1 MTRPSLRRAP
11 TMERLETRQVL
22 SSVAGP
28 TADKQYALELI
39 NLVRTN
45 PAGAAERL
53 TTRVDADVE
62 ATLASFRLNLGDLK
76 TKIASVAVKPP
87 LAYSDALDAAAQGQS
102 QDQADMGKQTHQ
114 GADGK
119 SFEQRLDSV
128 GYTGRTSSGENAFAY
143 ADSVNDAM
151 QAFLF
156 DWGVPDNGHFRNI
169 VEPDKSTAD
178 AFSDVGLGIA
188 KTSNNGLG
196 PLVIT
201 QNFASRQGDKP
212 QILGVVYED
221 ADRNKF
227 YTPGEGKGGVTIDA
241 TNLTT
246 GQKYSAQTWD
256 SGGYQIPV
264 DPNATYR
271 VTETAGG
278 KVMGTRELG
287 VSDANEKVDF
297 VLSVG
302 NATIAPPSGSGVDR
316 ATSMTADHVR
326 AERPATPPPV
336 VATTMSA
343 PASTPQPSW
352 LGKWSRWREVKT
364 A

>member
-22 SSVAGP
+22 SSLAGP
-28 TADKQYALELI
+28 SPDKQYALELI
-39 NLVRTN
+39 NLARTN

-53 TTRVDADVE
+53 TTVVDADVE

-87 LAYSDALDAAAQGQS
+87 LAYDDALDAAAQGQS
-102 QDQADMGKQTHQ
+102 QAQADMGKQTHQ
-114 GADGK
+114 GADGR

-128 GYTGRTSSGENAFAY
+128 GYTGRSSSGENAYAY
-143 ADSVNDAM
+143 ADSIRDSM

-169 VEPDKSTAD
+169 LQPDKGTAD
-178 AFSDVGLGIA
+178 AFSDVGIGIA
-188 KTSNNGLG
+188 KASNNGLG
-196 PLVIT
+196 PLVVT
-201 QNFASRQGDKP
+201 QNFASQRGDKP
-212 QILGVVYED
+212 QILGVAYED
-221 ADRNKF
+221 SDRNQF

-264 DPNATYR
+264 DPGATYR

-278 KVMGTRELG
+278 MVLGTRELR

-297 VLSVG
+297 VQSVG
-302 NATIAPPSGSGVDR
+302 NATTASPPGPASDR
-316 ATSMTADHVR
+316 ATAMTAEHVR
-326 AERPATPPPV
+326 AEQPASQPPV
-336 VATTMSA
+336 APTTAA
-343 PASTPQPSW
+343 PAAPPMPSW
-352 LGKWSRWREVKT
+352 LGKWSQWRAVKT